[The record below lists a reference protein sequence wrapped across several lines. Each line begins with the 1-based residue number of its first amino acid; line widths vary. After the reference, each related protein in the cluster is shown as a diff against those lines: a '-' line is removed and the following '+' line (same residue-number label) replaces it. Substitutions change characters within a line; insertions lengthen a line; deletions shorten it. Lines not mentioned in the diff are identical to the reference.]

1 MKIDVAGARAH
12 SGSRYL
18 SRSTN
23 PAGTRLGVGSGWPPA
38 LANSA
43 SICWSWAR
51 APGPVNAIGTPTK
64 TSFVYIV
71 RGPVVLVTDAG
82 EIVLDTGDCARF
94 KAGEPDGHHLQN
106 RGEAVGGRGAPVR
119 KARTVRRRP
128 SRWMATARR
137 CQFGVEPEVRIQLP
151 PPSSGESAN
160 FRFLS
165 RRRRILLPN
174 EAPWVRRRRRPQI
187 APQARIGGDS
197 IQALRHRIDGSWIEA
212 TWHDQMRQ

>member
-12 SGSRYL
+12 SGSRYPKPFDEPC
-18 SRSTN
+18 RNKTRR
-23 PAGTRLGVGSGWPPA
+23 RLG
-38 LANSA
+38 LAAGLSQFGVNLLELGPGA
-43 SICWSWAR
+43 WSSQRHWHAHEDE
-51 APGPVNAIGTPTK
+51 
-64 TSFVYIV
+64 FVYVV

-82 EIVLDTGDCARF
+82 EIVLDTGDCAGF

-212 TWHDQMRQ
+212 TPRNWRQW